1 MVFRSWLQSHL
12 TVKQPK
18 SLTDEVHVTFS
29 SFCKDNTFLPISLR
43 FFPNFLEK
51 LLSYD
56 RPIISVN

>member
-18 SLTDEVHVTFS
+18 SLTDEVNFS
-29 SFCKDNTFLPISLR
+29 SFCKDNIFLPISLR

-56 RPIISVN
+56 RPIISAN